1 MTSIDLA
8 DNISA
13 LCLAILSPRQMSVE
27 RAFMVVGDPRI
38 KAKWMTTDSMELV
51 KLKELGMSLDEIG
64 EVFGVDKSTV
74 CKLIKKEEKKWEI

>member
-1 MTSIDLA
+1 MTSIDLV
-8 DNISA
+8 DNIAA

-38 KAKWMTTDSMELV
+38 KAKWMTTDGGEL
-51 KLKELGMSLDEIG
+51 LALRNSGMSLDEIG
-64 EVFGVDKSTV
+64 EAFGVDKSTV